1 MIGSHNSMSY
11 LPPKHWFWRLFTPF
25 WRCQNKTIEEQIKA
39 GVKLFDI
46 RVVWDRKLDS
56 WQFAHGLVQFG
67 WKKGDPLSVGL
78 EPTLTLLEAH
88 GCLYRIVLERGS
100 EYDEERFKS
109 WFGFGADIWWKSHPH
124 CISAIRKRG
133 WKSVRSR
140 RFDYAYKNMQLADHS
155 FVPFHSDR
163 PWWKQ
168 LSWKMFCT
176 PRLWAKRH
184 NTVQQGWEEDR
195 DTVHLYDFATERGRC
210 GRINR

>member
-1 MIGSHNSMSY
+1 MIGSHNSMTY

-25 WRCQNKTIEEQIKA
+25 WRCQNKSIKEQIDA

-67 WKKGDPLSVGL
+67 WKKGDPLSVGI
-78 EPTLTLLEAH
+78 EPTLTLLETH

-109 WFGFGADIWWKSHPH
+109 WFGFGADIWWKFHPH
-124 CISAIRKRG
+124 CISAIIKRG
-133 WKSVRSR
+133 WRSIRSR
-140 RFDYAYKNMQLADHS
+140 KFDYAFKNLQLADHS
-155 FVPFHSDR
+155 FVPFRSDR
-163 PWWKQ
+163 PWWRQ
-168 LSWKMFCT
+168 LSWRMFCT

-184 NTVQQGWEEDR
+184 NTVKKKWIKSKK
-195 DTVHLYDFATERGRC
+195 TVHFYDFATELKDK
-210 GRINR
+210 

>member
-1 MIGSHNSMSY
+1 MIGSHNSMTY
-11 LPPKHWFWRLFTPF
+11 LPPKNILMRLFTPF
-25 WRCQNKTIEEQIKA
+25 WRCQNKTIKEQIDA
-39 GVKLFDI
+39 GVEFFDL
-46 RVVWDRKLDS
+46 RVVWDKKLDC
-56 WQFAHGLVQFG
+56 WQFAHGLVQFA

-78 EPTLTLLEAH
+78 EPTLTLLETH
-88 GCLYRIVLERGS
+88 GCLYRIVMERGS

-140 RFDYAYKNMQLADHS
+140 IFDYAYKNMQLADHS

-195 DTVHLYDFATERGRC
+195 DTVHFYDFATELKSE
-210 GRINR
+210 

>member
-1 MIGSHNSMSY
+1 MTY
-11 LPPKHWFWRLFTPF
+11 LPPKNILMRLFTPF
-25 WRCQNKTIEEQIKA
+25 WRCQDKTIREQIKA
-39 GVKLFDI
+39 GVEFFDL
-46 RVVWDRKLDS
+46 RVVWDSKLDS

-78 EPTLTLLEAH
+78 ELTLTLLETH

-184 NTVQQGWEEDR
+184 NTVRNSWKKSGN
-195 DTVHLYDFATERGRC
+195 TVHFYDFATELKDK
-210 GRINR
+210 

>member
-1 MIGSHNSMSY
+1 MIGSHNSMTY
-11 LPPKHWFWRLFTPF
+11 LPPKNILMRLFTPF
-25 WRCQNKTIEEQIKA
+25 WRCQNKTIKEQIDA
-39 GVKLFDI
+39 GVELFDL
-46 RVVWDRKLDS
+46 RVVWDKKLDC
-56 WQFAHGLVQFG
+56 WQFAHGLVRFG

-109 WFGFGADIWWKSHPH
+109 WFGFGEDIWWKSHPH

-140 RFDYAYKNMQLADHS
+140 RFDYAFKNLQLADHS
-155 FVPFHSDR
+155 FVPFRSDR
-163 PWWKQ
+163 PWWRQ
-168 LSWKMFCT
+168 LSWRMFCT

-184 NTVQQGWEEDR
+184 NTVENGWKEDKN
-195 DTVHLYDFATERGRC
+195 TVHFYDFATELKDK
-210 GRINR
+210 

>member
-1 MIGSHNSMSY
+1 MIGSHNSMTY
-11 LPPKHWFWRLFTPF
+11 LPPVHRFWRLFTPF

-46 RVVWDRKLDS
+46 RVVWDKKLGC

-78 EPTLTLLEAH
+78 EPTLTLLETH

-100 EYDEERFKS
+100 EYDEERFNS

-155 FVPFHSDR
+155 FVPFRSDR
-163 PWWKQ
+163 PWWRQ
-168 LSWKMFCT
+168 LSWRMFCT

-184 NTVQQGWEEDR
+184 NTVRNSWKKSGN
-195 DTVHLYDFATERGRC
+195 TVHFYDFATELKLKEK
-210 GRINR
+210 